1 MYLCTFGGIETMRIE
16 KSYLETIS
24 CLQWAYKLIGKMMWV
39 QETIKENEENVMK
52 AEGKMVA
59 KGGERWGMGKTWSD

>member
-1 MYLCTFGGIETMRIE
+1 
-16 KSYLETIS
+16 
-24 CLQWAYKLIGKMMWV
+24 MMWL

-59 KGGERWGMGKTWSD
+59 KVGER